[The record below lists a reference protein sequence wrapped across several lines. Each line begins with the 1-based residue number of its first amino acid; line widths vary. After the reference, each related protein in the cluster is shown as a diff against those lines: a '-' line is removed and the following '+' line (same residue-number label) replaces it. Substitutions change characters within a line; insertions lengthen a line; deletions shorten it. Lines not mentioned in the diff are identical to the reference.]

1 MFPIERL
8 RAVLAVLVFLSA
20 CFFAG
25 FTNETL
31 RQTLPDF
38 DRAILLIGFVIG
50 AGSAMRWIA
59 SGSIGKAKRGN
70 GRT

>member
-1 MFPIERL
+1 MFSIERL

-31 RQTLPDF
+31 KQTLPDL
-38 DRAILLIGFVIG
+38 DRAVLLIGFILG
-50 AGSAMRWIA
+50 AGAAMRWIA
-59 SGSIGKAKRGN
+59 SGSIGNAKRGN
-70 GRT
+70 RRT